1 MLKSTSLEVSYV
13 ANKATHLLS
22 TYDHNAM
29 PFGSAWQRQNQNPQT
44 ANLNATSFD
53 GRTALPVNLYRPNL
67 GFGEAVLTTFGGW
80 SNYNSLQ
87 VSLNKNSGKGL
98 QYGIAYTYAK
108 ALGLSSGD
116 GDRLHP
122 TNYRMANYSYLDFD
136 VAQMMVANF
145 VYDVPSLA
153 KTMSGLNN
161 AAGKMI
167 FGGWQ
172 VSGLVSM
179 IGGQPANI
187 GVGIQGIGGELNRV
201 YTGSES
207 VGPRVVVRGNPIIPA
222 GQRTDLR
229 YIDSSVLAPPS
240 IGSQGLES
248 AQRIVRRPGVN
259 NWDMSLFKNI
269 RLSEDSP
276 RFLQLRLEMFN
287 APNHTQFSDFNRSA
301 TFNATTGAITNLP
314 TGLGGGGGRFGF
326 GAVNAARAPRQLQL
340 AAKFYF

>member
-1 MLKSTSLEVSYV
+1 MKSTSLEVSYV
-13 ANKATHLLS
+13 ANKATHILS
-22 TYDHNAM
+22 TYDVNAM
-29 PFGSAWQRQNQNPQT
+29 PFGSAWLRQNQNPQT

-53 GRTALPVNLYRPNL
+53 GRTALPVNLYRPYL
-67 GFGEAVLTTFGGW
+67 GHGEGVITTFGGW

-98 QYGIAYTYAK
+98 QYGIAYTFSK
-108 ALGLSSGD
+108 ALGMSSGD

-136 VAQMMVANF
+136 VPHMMVANF

-153 KTMSGLNN
+153 KTIKGLDN
-161 AAGKMI
+161 AVGKTV

-172 VSGLVSM
+172 VSGLISM
-179 IGGQPANI
+179 IGGQPGNI
-187 GVGIQGIGGELNRV
+187 SVGIQGIGGELNRV

-207 VGPRVVVRGNPIIPA
+207 VGPRVVTRGNPILPI
-222 GQRTDLR
+222 GERTDIR
-229 YIDSSVLAPPS
+229 YIDYSVLAAPS
-240 IGSQGLES
+240 IGSQGMES

-259 NWDMSLFKNI
+259 NWDISVFKNI
-269 RLSEDSP
+269 RIKEDSP

-287 APNHTQFSDFNRSA
+287 APNHTQFSDFNRSV

-314 TGLGGGGGRFGF
+314 TALGGGGGRFGF
-326 GAVNAARAPRQLQL
+326 GAVNAARDPRLLQL